1 MLYDITPP
9 KRILFNVG
17 IAFISPLPRCRDNF
31 SNVPTDNHGRFMN
44 FYSTTFKICDTRSEV
59 FRLSGYFEIPR
70 RYFCRL
76 LITLI
81 PLKPPRIVSLH
92 FSPFFATVL
101 CIFDNPC
108 QNPIEYGQEING
120 IFPLSSGA
128 ASGVDERKKGVEN
141 PAKNEKRV
149 YETRGSYAN

>member
-44 FYSTTFKICDTRSEV
+44 FYSATFKICDTRSEV

-81 PLKPPRIVSLH
+81 PLKPLRIVSLH
-92 FSPFFATVL
+92 FSPFLQQFYVFSIIPVKIRSNMDKKL
-101 CIFDNPC
+101 M
-108 QNPIEYGQEING
+108 EYFRYHRAQ
-120 IFPLSSGA
+120 L
-128 ASGVDERKKGVEN
+128 
-141 PAKNEKRV
+141 PA
-149 YETRGSYAN
+149 